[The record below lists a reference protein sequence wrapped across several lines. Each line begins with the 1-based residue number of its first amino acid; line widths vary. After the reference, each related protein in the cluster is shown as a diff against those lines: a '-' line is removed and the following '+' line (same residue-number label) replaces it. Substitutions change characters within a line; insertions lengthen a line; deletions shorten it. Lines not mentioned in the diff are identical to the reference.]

1 VSSSSA
7 AEQTAGIASRAFAGR
22 IPELDGFRAIAVWM
36 VLGGHVILGW
46 TVPSAQHWILKPVNF
61 VLTKGWLGVDLFFVL
76 SGLLITGLLLDA
88 RDGPR
93 YFRNFYAKRVLRIIP
108 LYFTVI
114 AVTFLAYRQPA
125 LYFLLSALFLANFA
139 TVLGVGTPHG
149 PGVFW
154 SLAVEEHFY
163 LAWPLAV
170 RFLSRRHL
178 TLLSICICALSP
190 LLRGLA
196 VAYGLDPERDVYP
209 LSFFRFDG
217 LALGALLA
225 IWIRSRHCS
234 TRSSLQLS
242 GLMAA
247 LAVIITVGGIPFGVM
262 GTKTVGS
269 TALRYTQVQL
279 LFASAILAA
288 LALAGTRWTAWLRT
302 RFMRV
307 SSDLS
312 YCIYLIHLAL
322 WDGYQWLLHR
332 WHIDAGATLG
342 PSGALLSQ
350 VVFVVGVTFGLAALS
365 QRYLEGPCLRL
376 KRYFV

>member
-1 VSSSSA
+1 MPSLS
-7 AEQTAGIASRAFAGR
+7 EQTAGIANRAFAGR

-36 VLGGHVILGW
+36 VLGSHMILGW
-46 TVPSAQHWILKPVNF
+46 TLPEGAQQWIPKPVSF
-61 VLTKGWLGVDLFFVL
+61 VLSKGWLGVDLFFVL

-93 YFRNFYAKRVLRIIP
+93 YFRNFYCKRVLRIMP

-114 AVTFLAYRQPA
+114 AVTFLAYREPR
-125 LYFLLSALFLANFA
+125 LYFLLAALFMANFA
-139 TVLGVGTPHG
+139 TAWGVGTPHG

-163 LAWPLAV
+163 LAWPLVV

-178 TLLSICICALSP
+178 ALLSICIFALSP

-196 VAYGLDPERDVYP
+196 VVYGLDPERQIYP

-225 IWIRSRHCS
+225 IWIRSSRCS

-242 GLMAA
+242 GLMTA
-247 LAVIITVGGIPFGVM
+247 LAVIITVGGLPFGVM
-262 GTKTVGS
+262 GTKTVAS

-279 LFASAILAA
+279 LFGSAILAA
-288 LALAGTRWTAWLRT
+288 LALAGTPWTAWLRT

-312 YCIYLIHLAL
+312 YCIYLIHLSVG
-322 WDGYQWLLHR
+322 DGYHWLLGR
-332 WHIDAGATLG
+332 WHVDAGATLG
-342 PSGALLSQ
+342 PSGALIAQ
-350 VVFVVGVTFGLAALS
+350 VLFVVGVTFGLAALS
-365 QRYLEGPCLRL
+365 QKYLEGPCLRL
-376 KRYFV
+376 KRYFI